1 MIDTVSGAKHL
12 CSINIPKIE
21 TMKKRNLVVVVL
33 MVVTTSVFAQDLTFG
48 KFLGS
53 NSPTKFIGNA
63 AYRGYEQQVEI
74 IEVTTSGQSR
84 GTTVTLKFSP
94 CSASADFITHTQLG
108 KIISKGQVEIL
119 ERNPASPAFN
129 RIKYKIYFED
139 ARINSCTDTKACN
152 NQMAT
157 TVTLNPQ
164 RICWLYYNYDQTSG
178 KMSGTTTNGFDLKSG
193 QSWTVTPPAF

>member
-1 MIDTVSGAKHL
+1 
-12 CSINIPKIE
+12 
-21 TMKKRNLVVVVL
+21 MKKRFSITALTLVVS
-33 MVVTTSVFAQDLTFG
+33 VTCFAQDLTFG

-53 NSPTKFIGNA
+53 NSPTKFMGNA

-74 IEVTTSGQSR
+74 IEVTTSAQSR
-84 GTTVTLKFSP
+84 GTTVSLKFSP

-108 KIISKGQVEIL
+108 KLISKGQVEIL
-119 ERNPASPAFN
+119 EKNPSNPAFN
-129 RIKYKIYFED
+129 RVKYKIYFED
-139 ARINSCTDTKACN
+139 ASISSCTDTKACN

-157 TVTLNPQ
+157 TVILNPQ
-164 RICWLYYNYDQTSG
+164 RICWLYYNYDLTSG